1 MQHNGR
7 DAGSALLPF
16 IIGVVS
22 TAAFPD
28 GLAVRLS
35 FDRGQVLILPSDDAR
50 LVAGGLLDASCEI
63 ERRLATRTPERERP
77 VPADFRARVK
87 RAADSGDQIEM
98 ELPSHGS

>member
-28 GLAVRLS
+28 GLAVRLD
-35 FDRGQVLILPSDDAR
+35 FDMGQARILSSDDAR
-50 LVAGGLLDASCEI
+50 LVASGLVEASLEI
-63 ERRLATRTPERERP
+63 ERRLATRNPGRAGP
-77 VPADFRARVK
+77 VPPDFRDRI
-87 RAADSGDQIEM
+87 RRSADEM
-98 ELPSHGS
+98 ELPSHES